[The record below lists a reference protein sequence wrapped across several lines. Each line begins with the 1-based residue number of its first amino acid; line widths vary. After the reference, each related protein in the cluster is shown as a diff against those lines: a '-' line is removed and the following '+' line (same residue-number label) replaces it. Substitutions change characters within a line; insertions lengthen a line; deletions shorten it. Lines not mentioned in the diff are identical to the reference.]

1 MKLFVYKKKR
11 VHIKLQ
17 HFLFKFRDD
26 QFRSD
31 CFFDMDFRHLLESL
45 FKALCTVYTYIILVI
60 SANVAFFFFLK
71 VQFNLYVFKKNEY
84 VRFASF
90 YKNYVEY
97 AANECSFYS
106 PNKILKEKHFLNSVI
121 HFKIELHSIGLSF
134 HISTEY
140 STKGSAKFF
149 REDD

>member
-1 MKLFVYKKKR
+1 
-11 VHIKLQ
+11 
-17 HFLFKFRDD
+17 
-26 QFRSD
+26 
-31 CFFDMDFRHLLESL
+31 MDFRHLLESL